1 MVANEPLEVFVPR
14 TLYVRFDPKNRVV
27 RLIVP
32 DIVIAT
38 VIGLSV
44 FFDLTVRRIPNWLI
58 VFGLFAGLSM
68 NLYQGI
74 DPLLRSTLG
83 MLCGVAILFPVF
95 ALGWMGAGDVKCFGV
110 MGALLG
116 VGWLPRIFFYSALSA
131 GSIALIYTIFG
142 YFNLAVAKNMWV
154 DAKLALISMGRV
166 LPDEIGMRVSNSN
179 RSVPWGVAFAIG
191 TVMAYYV
198 DYNGHW
204 AGF

>member
-1 MVANEPLEVFVPR
+1 LF
-14 TLYVRFDPKNRVV
+14 LS
-27 RLIVP
+27 
-32 DIVIAT
+32 DIVIAA

-58 VFGLFAGLSM
+58 AFGLFAGLSM
-68 NLYQGI
+68 NLYHGF
-74 DPLLRSTLG
+74 DPLLRSILG

-131 GSIALIYTIFG
+131 GAIALAYTILG
-142 YFNLAVAKNMWV
+142 YFNLAVAKSMWT
-154 DAKLALISMGRV
+154 DAKLALITMGRV
-166 LPDEIGMRVSNSN
+166 MPDEIGVRVSNGN

-198 DYNGHW
+198 DYNGRW